1 MKLVLLAVLLL
12 SVSIN
17 ADVGVVGRKSDRVRA
32 LSRAVQGRTNNLS
45 ASQSNQFEFVPI
57 QRMTPPVIAQS
68 NDQQFNFQQQQGR
81 SGVQQATPIQQAGP
95 SQREQQLL
103 QQQISQ
109 QQALIS
115 QGQRSTA
122 QVQQQQPQMQQ
133 QPMQQQPMQQQP
145 MQQQPM
151 QQQPMQQQQMQQQPM
166 QQQPMQQPQQM
177 PTGASQREQQLLQ
190 QQIAQQ
196 QAMMQGQRSSVQ
208 VPQQVQQ
215 TQETQQFPQVST
227 VQQTQPPQPQ
237 FQQVQPQFQQVQPQ
251 LQQVQPQLQQ
261 VQPQLQPVQPQF
273 QQVQPQ
279 VRPVQPQQQ
288 QVQQQVQPQ
297 FPSVRQQGDEFC
309 RNAQP
314 GDIVPHPQFPSQF
327 VICYGFGEFTVMDC
341 PQHLVYNP
349 HLQRCDLHLE
359 EPQMCASN
367 PCQNNGKCVELGSAF
382 RCECPV
388 GFAGQ
393 VCERQDS
400 CTARPCGG
408 DGFCLPMQQGSPVGH
423 VCICNGGRTFGQTCA
438 QAESN
443 PCLTPGANMRMFP
456 TSLGAQVF
464 AHCEGAR
471 PHFKFCQ
478 APLVFSPS
486 KQSCDWL

>member
-45 ASQSNQFEFVPI
+45 ASQSNQGQFEFVPI

-68 NDQQFNFQQQQGR
+68 NDQQSQFNFQQQQGR
-81 SGVQQATPIQQAGP
+81 SSVQQANPVQQAGP

-103 QQQISQ
+103 QQQIAQ
-109 QQALIS
+109 QQALIA
-115 QGQRSTA
+115 QGQRST
-122 QVQQQQPQMQQ
+122 
-133 QPMQQQPMQQQP
+133 
-145 MQQQPM
+145 
-151 QQQPMQQQQMQQQPM
+151 
-166 QQQPMQQPQQM
+166 
-177 PTGASQREQQLLQ
+177 
-190 QQIAQQ
+190 
-196 QAMMQGQRSSVQ
+196 
-208 VPQQVQQ
+208 
-215 TQETQQFPQVST
+215 
-227 VQQTQPPQPQ
+227 
-237 FQQVQPQFQQVQPQ
+237 VQPQ